1 MRQVRIIIVILL
13 AVSLSPGSPTAQA
26 LDFAPYRQNFGDPRW
41 QTKLNNFIDA
51 VTGSINGLNTFVTGW
66 LPMENQDILIPGCTY
81 ASATNFTVPG
91 DFTLQFVASAKVR
104 VDLGAE
110 VLKASYVASSSYT
123 GGTTTVILH
132 DSILTNPLA
141 GVWVTAT
148 RNGLYSCGNG
158 EVNALDFAGGTPSL
172 EGLQATISAIRT
184 NNCTLRLP
192 SGTWPITAD
201 LTIPANITLK
211 LKPGAILSISTTK
224 TLTINGP
231 LEAGLYQI
239 FSCTGTG
246 KVLLTGGK
254 IQEINARWWGDD
266 RNAIQAAI
274 DCYVAGTYMPK
285 IKIPA
290 GEWNIETCLNATN
303 HWEIWIA
310 GDASSASYEGGTV
323 LRGNSGPS
331 KAVIDCVGTR
341 LRLENIS
348 LASSGAA
355 TPSTI
360 GIIMG
365 ASNLYNP
372 PTSCRGQPTFNLFS
386 NVSINMESNINAN
399 NGLGTVALIND
410 CAEETTY
417 NRMYLRANL
426 PLLITSDHSLS
437 GINGHTFTVSSEYA
451 TLSPTYLHNG
461 VHNFQGV
468 GLIALDSY
476 RPAAALGGMSF
487 NLGSI
492 FMASSPGGGVAGT
505 YHKGILC
512 RDVLGIRGHVEM
524 ENFETVFDLKGRFE
538 DFDVDVEIAPLNG
551 IDELITANTSDY
563 ICHGK
568 CKIMVPNGKRDI
580 NRKYFS
586 ATVNPGSVWAGII
599 VDGEFVTN
607 LDATL
612 ESSLLDETMAWG
624 FQSGSLR
631 WTNGYTEFSYTP
643 GGGRCRKTWFGYP
656 IGTFSSPS
664 GLTVGSNPM
673 FIITKPSTEVSGHK
687 AGTVTGRMNGHIT
700 TSGGT
705 AAAIASLPFSAT
717 FSIVEDAVGNLYLSD
732 SDGVTPGAQADKTV
746 GSAASSGGITLTLDQ
761 VILSFPA
768 PYDTIQ
774 VVPIVTG
781 AGANINGATCYVSG
795 YAEFYLYGFE
805 TRLPKIDKIY

>member
-1 MRQVRIIIVILL
+1 MVPFPISGNWAVALFRHKRRFFAGPYDELVSYSIKIREILL
-13 AVSLSPGSPTAQA
+13 QGENCMRRVLLA
-26 LDFAPYRQNFGDPRW
+26 LVTTLILVTLVMEGTWTSDNFLY
-41 QTKLNNFIDA
+41 KA
-51 VTGSINGLNTFVTGW
+51 ATGARGVDEKAKFDSGLNRGHSPLANEKW
-66 LPMENQDILIPGCTY
+66 LNDSEYSGDLATAITAIGGATTVLSLPAGNW
-81 ASATNFTVPG
+81 AVATNLTVP
-91 DFTLQFVASAKVR
+91 
-104 VDLGAE
+104 
-110 VLKASYVASSSYT
+110 
-123 GGTTTVILH
+123 
-132 DSILTNPLA
+132 
-141 GVWVTAT
+141 
-148 RNGLYSCGNG
+148 
-158 EVNALDFAGGTPSL
+158 
-172 EGLQATISAIRT
+172 
-184 NNCTLRLP
+184 
-192 SGTWPITAD
+192 
-201 LTIPANITLK
+201 ANLTLK
-211 LKPGAILSISTTK
+211 LMHGAILTIATDK

-239 FSCTGTG
+239 FCCAGTG

-254 IQEINARWWGDD
+254 IQEINARWWGSD

-274 DCYVAGTYMPK
+274 DCYMAGTYRPK

-290 GEWNIETCLNATN
+290 GEWNIDTCLNATN
-303 HWEIWIA
+303 HWEIWIS
-310 GDASSASYEGGTV
+310 GDSSGESYEGGTV
-323 LRGNSGPS
+323 LRGNSGMGR
-331 KAVIDCVGTR
+331 AVIDCVGTK
-341 LRLENIS
+341 LRIEDIS
-348 LASSGAA
+348 ITSTNASN
-355 TPSTI
+355 PSTI
-360 GIIMG
+360 GVIIG
-365 ASNLYNP
+365 TSNLYNP
-372 PTSCRGQPTFNLFS
+372 PMSYGGQATFNLFS
-386 NVSINMESNINAN
+386 NVSINMESNIIAN
-399 NGLGTVALIND
+399 NGLGTVGLINY

-417 NRMYLRANL
+417 NRMYIRANL

-437 GINGHTFTVSSEYA
+437 WIEGHTYTVSSEYA
-451 TLSPTYLHNG
+451 TFSPTYCHNG

-468 GLIALDSY
+468 GLVALDSY
-476 RPAAALGGMSF
+476 RPAAALSGLSF
-487 NLGSI
+487 NFGSI
-492 FMASSPGGGVAGT
+492 FMASSKGGGVAGT

-551 IDELITANTSDY
+551 TDVLITANTSDY

-568 CKIMVPNGKRDI
+568 CKILVPNGKRYI

-586 ATVNPGSVWAGII
+586 ATVNPGSAWAGVI
-599 VDGEFVTN
+599 VDGDFVTN

-664 GLTVGSNPM
+664 GLTLGSNPI
-673 FIITKPSTEVSGHK
+673 FIIIKPSTEVSGHK

-717 FSIVEDAVGNLYLSD
+717 FSIVEDAVGNVYLSD
-732 SDGVTPGAQADKTV
+732 SDAVTPNSQTDKIV
-746 GSAASSGGITLTLDQ
+746 GSAANSGGITLTLDQ
-761 VILSFPA
+761 IILSFPA
-768 PYDTIQ
+768 PYETIR

-781 AGANINGATCYVSG
+781 SGANINGVTCYISG

-805 TRLPKIDKIY
+805 TRLPKIDKLY